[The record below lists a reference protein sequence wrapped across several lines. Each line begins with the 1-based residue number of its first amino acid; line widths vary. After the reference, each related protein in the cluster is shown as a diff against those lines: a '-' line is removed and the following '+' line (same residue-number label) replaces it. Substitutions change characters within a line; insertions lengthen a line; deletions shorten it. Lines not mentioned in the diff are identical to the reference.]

1 MENNDGELN
10 FDIKNVIHPIT
21 KKGITS
27 WYKSNDSWQNV
38 FQGFSN
44 PYEECRA
51 ESMALYFSCIREAQE
66 IIHPESV

>member
-44 PYEECRA
+44 PYEECRVIY
-51 ESMALYFSCIREAQE
+51 STN
-66 IIHPESV
+66 V